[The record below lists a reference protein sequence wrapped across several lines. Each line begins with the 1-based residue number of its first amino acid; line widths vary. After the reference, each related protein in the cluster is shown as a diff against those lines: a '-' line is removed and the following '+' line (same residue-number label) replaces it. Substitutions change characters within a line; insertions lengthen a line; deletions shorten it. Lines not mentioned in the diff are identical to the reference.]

1 VLFAWILYS
10 VSYSFNLHKQNII
23 NIIKIKMSK
32 TKNTSYGINT
42 SEDKVTQ
49 TIGVDLG
56 KMSNF
61 GTNNVLIGI
70 EAGINLT
77 TESDIVIIGDYIHD
91 LDKNQKNVL
100 FIGEKVAIGKTLF
113 GKPIDL
119 FDTIIKHKV

>member
-1 VLFAWILYS
+1 
-10 VSYSFNLHKQNII
+10 
-23 NIIKIKMSK
+23 MSK
-32 TKNTSYGINT
+32 TKNTSGVI
-42 SEDKVTQ
+42 
-49 TIGVDLG
+49 IGMNEQSRLA
-56 KMSNF
+56 S
-61 GTNNVLIGI
+61 NNVFIGI

-91 LDKNQKNVL
+91 LDKKQKNVL